1 MLETYWRENR
11 SNPQDIRHRS
21 LENVFANAQI
31 NGKSF
36 FSFSQLFLN
45 ISILTFQVC
54 LSDQTPEGSVPTLLG
69 QMYSRNVSESNITYQ
84 SPLPQLTTTQSMY
97 GMSSSHSPSQ
107 RANATPPI
115 TMHTPPISVGY
126 VSK

>member
-1 MLETYWRENR
+1 MRENR

-36 FSFSQLFLN
+36 FFFFAIIFLN
-45 ISILTFQVC
+45 ILILIFQVR

-69 QMYSRNVSESNITYQ
+69 QMYSRNISESNITYQ

-126 VSK
+126 V